1 MRFRFCWDVDCPDW
15 LLAEIATLSKL
26 TSVKLRLMAGSVAK
40 SIFGEPL
47 SHDVI
52 TKLATDAKISEC
64 ECSAGVAAVRW
75 VLVSGAGAGV
85 GAAVLDS
92 ELQQLGLPR
101 EHAAAITRVYTT
113 HLPAL
118 TQHLKDTSLRAGGET
133 EFDCHVVGVD
143 VSGGEVEGKQQQ
155 QQQVEVKPIIQ
166 LMVQEKEH
174 SPTTTTTTATTLT
187 LTPTQLNALVQE
199 LGEARQ
205 LMESMH

>member
-1 MRFRFCWDVDCPDW
+1 MFVRCPT
-15 LLAEIATLSKL
+15 ESYY
-26 TSVKLRLMAGSVAK
+26 G
-40 SIFGEPL
+40 
-47 SHDVI
+47 
-52 TKLATDAKISEC
+52 EC

-155 QQQVEVKPIIQ
+155 QQVEVKPMIQ
-166 LMVQEKEH
+166 LTVQEKEH